1 MIITNLKARIA
12 ALEKGNLWGPTIL
25 TMKDGSER
33 SIFGSGD
40 YLLRLLNLVFE
51 KDVNPQ
57 QTAQL
62 NLIRSS
68 VAIAPDDGIAS
79 LIRALLNSPMNPP
92 EISNENFPSV

>member
-33 SIFGSGD
+33 SISGSGD
-40 YLLRLLNLVFE
+40 YLVRLLGVVFE
-51 KDVNPQ
+51 NDVNPQ
-57 QTAQL
+57 QKGQL

-68 VAIAPDDGIAS
+68 VVITPDDGIAS
-79 LIRALLNSPMNPP
+79 LIRALLNSPTEPC
-92 EISNENFPSV
+92 